1 MKTLTEPLAL
11 RSFTLH
17 RFILPVLFLLLMVSD
32 ARAQPTLPA
41 PNVVPIT
48 VDGGPAQQINRPFV
62 SVTICVP
69 DSADCRTIDHVL
81 VSTVS
86 SGLRL
91 LASAI
96 SPIISLPQQTSD
108 SGLPLA
114 ECLSFFNGAAWG
126 TIKTADVQIGGE
138 RALSIPIEIIGDP
151 QLPPPP
157 QSCRALAGDP
167 LNTVEALGG
176 NGVLG
181 LGPFLQDCGPGC
193 AQASDFT
200 PLYYGCTSSGCQ
212 PTPVAVDRQVPNPV
226 GFFASNNN
234 GVVITLPSIPPE
246 GAATVTGSL
255 TFGIGTQANNAL
267 GNATVLMLSPNDGS
281 FTTLYKGQARNRS
294 FIDSYAF
301 GYYFYDLEIP
311 ACGIGLELYCPDSTL
326 TLSASLQGDDGTAK
340 TTSFRVVNAIEQRDR
355 NPTFAA
361 HDGIAASDVEDAFYW
376 GLPFFFGK
384 SVFTAIEGRS
394 TPGGAGPYYAF

>member
-1 MKTLTEPLAL
+1 MKTLTELLPL
-11 RSFTLH
+11 RSF
-17 RFILPVLFLLLMVSD
+17 IVPALFLFLTVSD
-32 ARAQPTLPA
+32 ARAQPMPPA

-48 VDGGPAQQINRPFV
+48 VDGGPARQINRPFV

-69 DSADCRTIDHVL
+69 GSATDCRTIDHVL

-96 SPIISLPQQTSD
+96 SPAISLPQQTSD

-114 ECLSFFNGAAWG
+114 ECLSFLNGAAWG

-157 QSCRALAGDP
+157 QACRALAGEP

-193 AQASDFT
+193 AQASGFT
-200 PLYYGCTSSGCQ
+200 PLYYGCTSSDCQ

-226 GFFASNNN
+226 GFFTSNNN
-234 GVVITLPSIPPE
+234 GVMITLPSIPPE
-246 GAATVTGSL
+246 GAETVTGSL

-267 GNATVLMLSPNDGS
+267 GNATVLALRPNNGS
-281 FTTLYKGQARNRS
+281 FTTVYKGQARNRS
-294 FIDSYAF
+294 FIDPYAF
-301 GYYFYDLEIP
+301 GYYFFDLDIP
-311 ACGIGLELYCPDSTL
+311 ACDIGLELYCPDSTL
-326 TLSASLQGDDGTAK
+326 TLSASLQGADGAAK
-340 TTSFRVVNAIEQRDR
+340 TTTFRVVNAIAQQER

-361 HDGIAASDVEDAFYW
+361 HDGIAASDVEDTFYW